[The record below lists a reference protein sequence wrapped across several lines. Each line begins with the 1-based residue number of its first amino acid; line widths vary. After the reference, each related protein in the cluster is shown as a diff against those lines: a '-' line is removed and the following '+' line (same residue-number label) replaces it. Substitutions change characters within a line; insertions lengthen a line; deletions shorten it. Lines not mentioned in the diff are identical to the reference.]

1 MLLFLQSAS
10 VALRTSS
17 IVGSGCNCPWARA
30 KQVFSNPLCLKLS
43 LWVNE
48 NKGPAAKD
56 VAPDA
61 FVR

>member
-30 KQVFSNPLCLKLS
+30 SRS
-43 LWVNE
+43 LVIRSALAISLGNE

-56 VAPDA
+56 GAPDV